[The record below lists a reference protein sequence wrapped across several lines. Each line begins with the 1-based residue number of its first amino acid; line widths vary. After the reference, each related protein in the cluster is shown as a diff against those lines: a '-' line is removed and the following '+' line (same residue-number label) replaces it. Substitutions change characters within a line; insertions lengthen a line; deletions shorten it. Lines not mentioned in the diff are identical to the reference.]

1 MQGNLCYARNVS
13 LILLKF
19 TVNCFESMICFSVLR
34 RYEILRLRY
43 HNMSAEERRNFN
55 ARRAKALRTAR
66 MRDDELCRMAERAQ
80 MSGTTLDADLM
91 IQVCSLF

>member
-1 MQGNLCYARNVS
+1 M
-13 LILLKF
+13 
-19 TVNCFESMICFSVLR
+19 
-34 RYEILRLRY
+34 RY

-80 MSGTTLDADLM
+80 MSGSNLDASVM
-91 IQVCSLF
+91 VQVMCRWITSYP

>member
-1 MQGNLCYARNVS
+1 
-13 LILLKF
+13 
-19 TVNCFESMICFSVLR
+19 
-34 RYEILRLRY
+34 
-43 HNMSAEERRNFN
+43 MSAEERRNFN

-91 IQVCSLF
+91 IQVFLFRNFYM